1 MGVILSTSERK
12 GSARERLLARLLDAF
27 GEALPPPEMSLR
39 EIAARIE
46 TSHALLRYHF
56 GSLSGVLAAMLNAQ
70 RSRDNEALLEAAQQG
85 TFDDFVEVIW
95 RTYTRPERLSRV
107 RGFFYVAGLAAYG
120 PEDFREFVESI
131 GDLTVMLS
139 SIAEREGLDTKEA
152 RDVATVTVAAIRGLL
167 LQEVLTPGTCSEDAV
182 ALIVRMRGTGA
193 WGAPQG
199 TERNCPPGWS
209 STRPARGRD
218 N

>member
-1 MGVILSTSERK
+1 MILSTSERK

-56 GSLSGVLAAMLNAQ
+56 GSLSGVLAAMLKTQ

-85 TFDDFVEVIW
+85 TFDDFVVAIW
-95 RTYTRPERLSRV
+95 RTYTRPEQLSRA
-107 RGFFYVAGLAAYG
+107 RGFFYVVGLAAYG

-139 SIAEREGLDTKEA
+139 SLAEREGLDTKEA

-167 LQEVLTPGTCSEDAV
+167 LQEVLTPGTRSEDV
-182 ALIVRMRGTGA
+182 VTLILRMREGRSV
-193 WGAPQG
+193 PPSRP
-199 TERNCPPGWS
+199 ER
-209 STRPARGRD
+209 
-218 N
+218 

>member
-1 MGVILSTSERK
+1 MILSTSERK

-56 GSLSGVLAAMLNAQ
+56 GSLWGALAAMLKAQ

-85 TFDDFVEVIW
+85 TFDDFVGAIW
-95 RTYTRPERLSRV
+95 RTYTRPEQLSRV
-107 RGFFYVAGLAAYG
+107 RGFFYVVGLAAYG
-120 PEDFREFVESI
+120 PEDFREVVESI
-131 GDLTVMLS
+131 GDLTAMLS
-139 SIAEREGLDTKEA
+139 SLAEREGLEAKEA

-167 LQEVLTPGTCSEDAV
+167 LQELLTPGTRSDDAV
-182 ALIVRMRGTGA
+182 TLILRMKEG
-193 WGAPQG
+193 
-199 TERNCPPGWS
+199 
-209 STRPARGRD
+209 RPAPRS
-218 N
+218 

>member
-1 MGVILSTSERK
+1 MILSTSERK

-56 GSLSGVLAAMLNAQ
+56 GSHPGVLAAMLRAQ

-85 TFDDFVEVIW
+85 TFDDFVMAIW
-95 RTYTRPERLSRV
+95 RTYTLPGRLSRA
-107 RGFFYVAGLAAYG
+107 RGFFYVVGLAAYG
-120 PEDFREFVESI
+120 PEDFREFIESI

-139 SIAEREGLDTKEA
+139 SLAEREGLDTKEA
-152 RDVATVTVAAIRGLL
+152 RDVATVTIAAIRGLL
-167 LQEVLTPGTCSEDAV
+167 LQEVLTPGTRPEDAV
-182 ALIVRMRGTGA
+182 TLILRMREG
-193 WGAPQG
+193 
-199 TERNCPPGWS
+199 
-209 STRPARGRD
+209 
-218 N
+218 

>member
-1 MGVILSTSERK
+1 MILSTSERK

-56 GSLSGVLAAMLNAQ
+56 GSLSGVLAAMLKAQ

-85 TFDDFVEVIW
+85 TFDDFVVAIW
-95 RTYTRPERLSRV
+95 RTYTRPEQLSRA
-107 RGFFYVAGLAAYG
+107 RGFFYVVGLAAYG

-139 SIAEREGLDTKEA
+139 SLAEREGLDTKEA
-152 RDVATVTVAAIRGLL
+152 RDVATVTIAAIRGLL
-167 LQEVLTPGTCSEDAV
+167 LQEVLTPGTRPEDAV
-182 ALIVRMRGTGA
+182 ALILRMREGRSV
-193 WGAPQG
+193 P
-199 TERNCPPGWS
+199 RS
-209 STRPARGRD
+209 RPEG
-218 N
+218 

>member
-1 MGVILSTSERK
+1 MILSTSERK

-85 TFDDFVEVIW
+85 TFDDFVVAIW
-95 RTYTRPERLSRV
+95 RTYTRPEQLSRA

-139 SIAEREGLDTKEA
+139 SLAEREGLDTKEA

-167 LQEVLTPGTCSEDAV
+167 LQEVLTPGTRSEGAV
-182 ALIVRMRGTGA
+182 ALILRMREGRSV
-193 WGAPQG
+193 PRSRP
-199 TERNCPPGWS
+199 ER
-209 STRPARGRD
+209 
-218 N
+218 

>member
-1 MGVILSTSERK
+1 
-12 GSARERLLARLLDAF
+12 
-27 GEALPPPEMSLR
+27 MSVDQ
-39 EIAARIE
+39 AARHRQTLGIETLAVRAGGTELGDVTALDGDVDVAGIE

-85 TFDDFVEVIW
+85 TFDDFVVAIW
-95 RTYTRPERLSRV
+95 RTYNRPEQLSRA

-120 PEDFREFVESI
+120 SEDFREFVESI

-139 SIAEREGLDTKEA
+139 SLAEREGLDTKEA

-182 ALIVRMRGTGA
+182 ALILRMREG
-193 WGAPQG
+193 
-199 TERNCPPGWS
+199 
-209 STRPARGRD
+209 
-218 N
+218 